1 MIGESSFAERENINH
16 AYSIAAKGIRM
27 PTLRKLGLSE
37 KYHQALQRYSEVSY
51 CRLDLAYLGPTLT
64 WIRSLLIEARILS
77 RRSLHSPNGWLR
89 CGTIDQNSMDFGPN
103 SFPSVTTA
111 PSKRAP
117 PSSRGFP
124 RITSSSL
131 KFRFLLFLAKHPK
144 RGCLV
149 DTIVLWRSSISR
161 SLWVGGVPTWFCPV
175 RL

>member
-1 MIGESSFAERENINH
+1 MIGDSSFAERENINH

-77 RRSLHSPNGWLR
+77 RPNLHSPNGWLR
-89 CGTIDQNSMDFGPN
+89 CGTIDRNSMDFGPN
-103 SFPSVTTA
+103 FSPSVTTV
-111 PSKRAP
+111 PCKRAP

-124 RITSSSL
+124 RITSSTPQVSFPSIPG
-131 KFRFLLFLAKHPK
+131 KASKKRLFSGYKSALE
-144 RGCLV
+144 
-149 DTIVLWRSSISR
+149 I
-161 SLWVGGVPTWFCPV
+161 FYF
-175 RL
+175 